1 LRSFFGA
8 LVIAS
13 FKQQSL
19 ETGFGEVD
27 SQRATAWTTTYNN
40 VVVGII

>member
-8 LVIAS
+8 LVIAG

-19 ETGFGEVD
+19 ETSLGKVD
-27 SQRATAWTTTYNN
+27 SQWATTWATTYNN